1 MAKRYRRARRLRGC
15 DCGARGRVA
24 VRYDVPNDQFF
35 TACLACG
42 LQTNRAKLEH
52 LARSYW
58 QCRGRLHKPPICD

>member
-1 MAKRYRRARRLRGC
+1 
-15 DCGARGRVA
+15 

-58 QCRGRLHKPPICD
+58 QCRGRRHKPPICD